1 MNEVGDNVA
10 VKLVGISRVY
20 KLRKFRQ
27 KTQALSDINLSIN
40 RGEFIAITGASGSGK
55 STLLQLIGLLDKP
68 TTGQVIINGVTT
80 NSLGDGKSSQLRNNQ
95 LGFVFQSFYL
105 QPFLSVLDNIMVPAM
120 FDGETTKSIRPR
132 AMELLDYLGL
142 ADKAKSLPGE
152 LSGGQSQRVAIAR
165 ALINQPSIILAD
177 EPTGNLDS
185 KNSQS
190 VVDILRSFNQELGT
204 TVIIVTHD
212 QQIATQADRI
222 VHISDGRIIWY
233 ELARLLNWLML
244 KQNHIAF

>member
-1 MNEVGDNVA
+1 MNGVGDNIA
-10 VKLVGISRVY
+10 VELVDVSRIY
-20 KLRKFRQ
+20 KLRKSKQ
-27 KTQALSDINLSIN
+27 KTRALSDINLSIKG
-40 RGEFIAITGASGSGK
+40 GEFIAITGASGSGK

-68 TTGQVIINGVTT
+68 TAGRVIINGIDT
-80 NSLGDGKSSQLRNNQ
+80 NNLSDSKLSHLRNNQ

-120 FDGETTKSIRPR
+120 FDGEATKSIRPR

-142 ADKAKSLPGE
+142 TDKAKSLPSE

-185 KNSQS
+185 RNGQS
-190 VVDILRSFNQELGT
+190 VVDILRSFNRELGT
-204 TVIIVTHD
+204 TVIMITHD

-222 VHISDGRIIWY
+222 VHISDGRII
-233 ELARLLNWLML
+233 
-244 KQNHIAF
+244 